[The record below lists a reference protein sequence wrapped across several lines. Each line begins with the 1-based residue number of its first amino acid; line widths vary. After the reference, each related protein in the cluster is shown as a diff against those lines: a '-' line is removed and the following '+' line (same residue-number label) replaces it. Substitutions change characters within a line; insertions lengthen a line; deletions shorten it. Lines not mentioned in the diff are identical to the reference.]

1 MIIYLYSCKSGA
13 GAHKIFCEKKV
24 TFRVFELPLLEL
36 RWFLRTVKGRHYYPN
51 VRCSFSNIM
60 LWTRK
65 QYLFIIIIPLI
76 SINVNYWIVY
86 VISVLSSQSLAL
98 LFMCIS
104 DMKSVVNTYGF
115 NFGIIYLTCLLEPSE
130 IIYFGDESPKLS
142 DASLY
147 NLVGVLSSTE
157 HWANRTFV

>member
-1 MIIYLYSCKSGA
+1 M
-13 GAHKIFCEKKV
+13 
-24 TFRVFELPLLEL
+24 
-36 RWFLRTVKGRHYYPN
+36 
-51 VRCSFSNIM
+51 
-60 LWTRK
+60 
-65 QYLFIIIIPLI
+65 
-76 SINVNYWIVY
+76 
-86 VISVLSSQSLAL
+86 LSSQSLAL

-157 HWANRTFV
+157 H